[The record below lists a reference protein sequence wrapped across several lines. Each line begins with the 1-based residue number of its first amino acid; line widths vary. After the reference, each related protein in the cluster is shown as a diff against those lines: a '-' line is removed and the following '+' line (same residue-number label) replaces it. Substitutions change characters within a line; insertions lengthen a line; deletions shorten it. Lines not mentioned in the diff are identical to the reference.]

1 MPSAKWHQFYFG
13 LNMFTFPHSEMTY
26 IHHRAVELLSLAPRL
41 VPGPVARFA
50 ALVANLGP
58 APATILARGPYSPA
72 CETPAANAF
81 HVAFYDAVQ
90 MMSLVTSTLQIMRRI
105 MKSICQNLR
114 QCRLMIASCNRLKSV
129 LTKTSANSTIP
140 VRGTFFFLLNF
151 C

>member
-1 MPSAKWHQFYFG
+1 MWAFRSDLVVP
-13 LNMFTFPHSEMTY
+13 
-26 IHHRAVELLSLAPRL
+26 LLLFSLISLDQSWKISCLQAPGL

-50 ALVANLGP
+50 ALAANLGP
-58 APATILARGPYSPA
+58 APATILARVPYSPA